1 MKEMQNRFEKHNGLR
16 GQGNRFRDQH
26 VDLSP
31 LPEKSVLSAC
41 DNIVS
46 LHSSSKRPVGNFSI
60 FENFQVLFSRFN
72 DSYSIH

>member
-16 GQGNRFRDQH
+16 GPGNRFRDQH

-31 LPEKSVLSAC
+31 LPEESVLSAC

-46 LHSSSKRPVGNFSI
+46 LHSSSKRPA
-60 FENFQVLFSRFN
+60 R
-72 DSYSIH
+72 